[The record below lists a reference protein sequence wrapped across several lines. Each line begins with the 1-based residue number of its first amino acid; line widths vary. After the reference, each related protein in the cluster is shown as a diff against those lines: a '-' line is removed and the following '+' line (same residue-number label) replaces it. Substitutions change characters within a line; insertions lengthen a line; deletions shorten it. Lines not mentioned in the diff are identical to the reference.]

1 MPSQQSKQNGKTN
14 PNQVPSSSIGP
25 VLPAPAM
32 TKAVA
37 AAPPVIP
44 ASSPVAGQPQAP
56 NATTPTSVS
65 QNSATQAGVR
75 RIRLDHDG
83 LLDLVEAVATV
94 SGAADAATA
103 LANAVSAKFP
113 GCNVR
118 CGIGQAS
125 LQRLYDAKLGW
136 IAKNSPA
143 YQSVSATWNQDH
155 DAPALPELPEHARTD
170 EAGDRPIDSIR
181 CDIDRDAGIQRCVLW
196 ISGPGLLESDRRMLR
211 HVVPTLRLLFWR
223 SPARLTGS
231 LRGSTAGLSKTVVF
245 WCCLAVLSLL
255 VAAVWP
261 VPYRVHCQSLVRP
274 VSSRVIAAPFAAK
287 LDALEVEPGD
297 RVEAGDVLLQLDGT
311 PLRIELEGLEAKI
324 AQLSKE
330 RDVAIVAGRVA
341 EGQHAALRIR
351 EFDRR
356 RALIL
361 QQLDQLV
368 VTSPISGIV
377 LRGGLERAI
386 GMPLET
392 GQALIEVAPLDQ
404 VTVEIELPDHEIGM
418 VATGSQLK
426 LNWQAISQPLPLME
440 LAGIYPSAEIRSD
453 QNIFVGHLSLDNTDG
468 QLMPGMRGE
477 AIVYGPMRP
486 WLWSHLRSVLER
498 GRWKLGV

>member
-1 MPSQQSKQNGKTN
+1 MPSQQSNKTDQPL
-14 PNQVPSSSIGP
+14 PNRVPPSPAG
-25 VLPAPAM
+25 VLAAPAM
-32 TKAVA
+32 PTPPVEASPVMSAGGPPRQPPAPKVASNVVPNHAVA
-37 AAPPVIP
+37 QEA
-44 ASSPVAGQPQAP
+44 
-56 NATTPTSVS
+56 
-65 QNSATQAGVR
+65 VR
-75 RIRLDHDG
+75 RIRLDNDG
-83 LLDLVEAVATV
+83 LLDLIEAIAAV

-155 DAPALPELPEHARTD
+155 DAPALPEMPEHAKAD
-170 EAGDRPIDSIR
+170 GEGNDRPVESIR
-181 CDIDRDAGIQRCVLW
+181 CDIDRDGGLQRSVLW
-196 ISGPGLLESDRRMLR
+196 ISGPGLLDSDRRMLR
-211 HVVPTLRLLFWR
+211 HIVPTLRLLFWR
-223 SPARLTGS
+223 NPARLSGS
-231 LRGSTAGLSKTVVF
+231 LSGSTAGLSKMFIF
-245 WCCLAVLSLL
+245 WCSLLAMSIL

-261 VPYRVHCQSLVRP
+261 VPYRVHCQSVVRP
-274 VSSRVIAAPFAAK
+274 ISSRVIAAPFAAK
-287 LDALEVEPGD
+287 LDSLQVEPGD
-297 RVEAGDVLLQLDGT
+297 RVEAGDVLLQLDGA
-311 PLRIELEGLEAKI
+311 PLRIELEGMEAKI

-341 EGQHAALRIR
+341 EGQHAELRIR

-356 RALIL
+356 RALIMR
-361 QQLDQLV
+361 QLDQLV
-368 VTSPISGIV
+368 VTSPVSGIV

-386 GMPLET
+386 GMPLEM

-404 VTVEIELPDHEIGM
+404 VKVEVELPDHEIGM
-418 VATGSQLK
+418 VAVGAQLK
-426 LNWQAISQPLPLME
+426 LNWQAISEQLPVKE

-453 QNIFVGHLSLDNTDG
+453 QNIFVGHLSVSNPDG
-468 QLMPGMRGE
+468 ELMPGMRGE

-486 WLWSHLRSVLER
+486 WLWSHLRSVWER
-498 GRWKLGV
+498 GRWKLGI